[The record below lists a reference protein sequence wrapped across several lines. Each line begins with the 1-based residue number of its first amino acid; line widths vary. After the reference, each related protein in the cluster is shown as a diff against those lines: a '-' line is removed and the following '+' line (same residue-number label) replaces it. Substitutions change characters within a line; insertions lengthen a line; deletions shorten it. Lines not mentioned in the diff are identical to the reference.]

1 MDNYNEI
8 KELENTIKE
17 IRENYTDLN
26 KSWRHQL
33 RPSIKKGGLNFY
45 LAEKLYK
52 KGYRNINEVKNY
64 ETTKSNLQ
72 FLKKIAKTY

>member
-1 MDNYNEI
+1 MDNYDEI

-52 KGYRNINEVKNY
+52 KGYRNTQRIYDLWKN
-64 ETTKSNLQ
+64 KKNLQ
-72 FLKKIAKTY
+72 YLKKIC